1 MKTELKNKIAA
12 EVEAANF
19 FDELPNEL
27 CGFTLKKI
35 FDEDDDKF
43 IYFAYENLQTHRD
56 FIAYFHEETK
66 EYKARVKIGLNE
78 FCLTKFFTQNFNQ
91 FGEMITSELETTLKN
106 FSENPNEK
114 NPLIKEKNF
123 SAWEYGKNLPKNI
136 AGFELFIT
144 PENPVE
150 LTSGDCVII
159 NYSDFSAQ
167 SDFTLVY
174 NTYLENFSVEMKI
187 NRVSQVN
194 YLFDSEKLNDLEKKL
209 AKNLSTELERMR
221 KEIS

>member
-1 MKTELKNKIAA
+1 MKEELKNKIAA
-12 EVEAANF
+12 EVKAANF
-19 FDELPNEL
+19 FDELPTEL
-27 CGFTLKKI
+27 SGFTLKKI
-35 FDEDDDKF
+35 FAEDGDKF
-43 IYFAYENLQTHRD
+43 IYFTYENLQTHRSLT
-56 FIAYFHEETK
+56 AYFHEETK
-66 EYKARVKIGLNE
+66 EYKVRVKIGLNE
-78 FCLTKFFTQNFNQ
+78 FCLTKFFTEDFNQ
-91 FGEMITSELETTLKN
+91 FGEKISAELENALKN

-123 SAWEYGKNLPKNI
+123 AAWQYGKNLPKNI

-150 LTSGDCVII
+150 ITNGDCIII

-194 YLFDSEKLNDLEKKL
+194 YLFDSENLNDLEKKL
-209 AKNLSTELERMR
+209 AKNLSTELEHLRQ
-221 KEIS
+221 EIS

>member
-1 MKTELKNKIAA
+1 MKAELKNKIAA

-150 LTSGDCVII
+150 LTNGDCVII
-159 NYSDFSAQ
+159 NYSDFPAQ
-167 SDFTLVY
+167 SDFTLVF

-194 YLFDSEKLNDLEKKL
+194 YIFDSENLNDLEKKL
-209 AKNLSTELERMR
+209 AKNLSAELERMR